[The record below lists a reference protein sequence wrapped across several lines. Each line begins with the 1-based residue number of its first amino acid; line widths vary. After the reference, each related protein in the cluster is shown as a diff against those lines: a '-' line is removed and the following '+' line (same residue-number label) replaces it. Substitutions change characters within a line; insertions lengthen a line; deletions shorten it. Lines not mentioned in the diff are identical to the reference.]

1 MLSADEIAGIIT
13 MLQVARGTSEEGKAY
28 MLAYLIDCALTEAL
42 TLQRHHVPETAP
54 PD

>member
-13 MLQVARGTSEEGKAY
+13 MLQVARATSEEGQAH
-28 MLAYLIDCALTEAL
+28 MLAYLIDCALTEAI
-42 TLQRHHVPETAP
+42 TLQRHHVPEVNP